1 MIVDNLQNVSAYT
14 SVNKHFAAVIDY
26 INTHDLASMPAGYYP
41 IDGDDVY
48 LKLQEGQMKSQ
59 VEAKIER
66 HHKMIDIQIPLT
78 QDETYGYADLTNR
91 EAEHFDQDGDIGFL
105 PELASECYVTCK
117 VGMFAVFFPQDGHAP
132 MIGDTSKKIKK
143 AIFKVKV

>member
-1 MIVDNLQNVSAYT
+1 MIVDNLQNFSAYT
-14 SVNKHFAAVIDY
+14 GVNKHFAAVVDY
-26 INTHDLASMPAGYYP
+26 IKNHDLASMPAGYYP

-48 LKLQEGQMKSQ
+48 LKLQEGPMKSQ
-59 VEAKIER
+59 AEAKIER
-66 HHKMIDIQIPLT
+66 HHKMIDIQVPLT
-78 QDETYGYADLTNR
+78 QAETYGYADLTSR
-91 EAEHFDQDGDIGFL
+91 EADHFDAAGDIGFL
-105 PELASECYVTCK
+105 PEVEPECYATCK